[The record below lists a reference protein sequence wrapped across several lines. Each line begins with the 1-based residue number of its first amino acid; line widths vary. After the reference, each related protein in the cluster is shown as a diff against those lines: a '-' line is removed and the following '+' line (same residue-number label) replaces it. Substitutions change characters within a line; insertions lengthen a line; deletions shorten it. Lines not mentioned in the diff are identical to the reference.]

1 MNSAK
6 NELSTEEIL
15 SIIRTCNE
23 SNVEEFNFKTLKL
36 KFHPHRNEGA
46 VSLGQGA
53 DQDVKNPKVSE
64 DLTYKAELMD
74 QTAQFEAEEAQLLI
88 DDPMSF
94 EKSQIDR
101 HIERNRDGSQVH
113 RP

>member
-1 MNSAK
+1 M
-6 NELSTEEIL
+6 STDEIL
-15 SIIRTCNE
+15 SIIKACNE

-36 KFHPHRNEGA
+36 KFHSRRNENA
-46 VSLGQGA
+46 VSLGQGT
-53 DQDVKNPKVSE
+53 DQDVKNPQVSD

-101 HIERNRDGSQVH
+101 HVERNRDGSQVH
-113 RP
+113 RPQ